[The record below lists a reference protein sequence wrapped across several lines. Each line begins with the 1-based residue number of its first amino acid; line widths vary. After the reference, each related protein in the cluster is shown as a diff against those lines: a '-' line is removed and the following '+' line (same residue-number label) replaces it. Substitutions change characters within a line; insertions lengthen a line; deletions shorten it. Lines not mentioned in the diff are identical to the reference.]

1 MEKENVFLH
10 KLFNSLNSNQIN
22 YAVLRN
28 YQQLP
33 ESTGGSDLDIW
44 VKKTKYKQFLN
55 IVCDTTQE
63 CGGILASYLPDK
75 TCPRL
80 VYQAPEWGIQLDVH
94 IGIAQH
100 KGVPYIDDLI
110 IENHIIKYNGIKVLD
125 SKIDGLISFLKE
137 VLNNKKC
144 REQYCTQAAELIKC
158 LSQEEI
164 NSYLKSFSKPIRTTI
179 VGILTKRDFNKET
192 IKALGKSCSND
203 LQTFKSKIHYF
214 ITQIKKGIR
223 FCKQPGYT
231 IAVLGTDGSGKSFII
246 NSITPI
252 LNEAFHNGIRYEHM
266 RPNHLPS
273 IAVLTGRKEKTETV
287 TVCSNPHGSKPS
299 GLIGS
304 IIRLSYYWLDYT
316 WGYFRKVFLDKA
328 LKTHVWLFDR
338 YYYDYYIDQ
347 RRSRLNM
354 PNWIIK
360 MYGWFV
366 PTPDLTICLGGDPK
380 KIYTRKPETSLE
392 EVARQ
397 TKILKDFARTHKKA
411 IWVDTTVA
419 PEESVKAVMEAIVKM
434 MSKRFKL

>member
-1 MEKENVFLH
+1 M
-10 KLFNSLNSNQIN
+10 LNREGIS
-22 YAVLRN
+22 YSVLRN
-28 YQQLP
+28 FETLP
-33 ESTGGSDLDIW
+33 ENCGDSDLDLFVASSDLNHFYKIITE
-44 VKKTKYKQFLN
+44 VARQTNSHLVSYTPDALSPKICYLNTK
-55 IVCDTTQE
+55 E
-63 CGGILASYLPDK
+63 
-75 TCPRL
+75 
-80 VYQAPEWGIQLDVH
+80 GIQIDVF
-94 IGIAQH
+94 
-100 KGVPYIDDLI
+100 KGKICCKGCSMISEEEIVKYTID
-110 IENHIIKYNGIKVLD
+110 YNGIKVLEPRF
-125 SKIDGLISFLKE
+125 GELIAFLKE
-137 VLNNKKC
+137 VLNNGKCVNKYISPLETNKNILTEQFISEHLSYFSHEFC
-144 REQYCTQAAELIKC
+144 RELSLTIANDLYIKNIPY
-158 LSQEEI
+158 LHFTGI
-164 NSYLKSFSKPIRTTI
+164 NALRNKRKITNGIFSKLNR
-179 VGILTKRDFNKET
+179 LF
-192 IKALGKSCSND
+192 
-203 LQTFKSKIHYF
+203 H
-214 ITQIKKGIR
+214 
-223 FCKQPGYT
+223 QPGYT

-411 IWVDTTVA
+411 VWVDTTVA

-434 MSKRFKL
+434 MSKRFRL